1 MAYVFLI
8 EDTFFY
14 LLMSEWSKHCLALKR
29 AVARYGGGITQFHWF
44 IFNYL
49 PFVTSGCNF
58 FSCAGEFQQINEV
71 VVLSVVYYYQECLIT
86 KQNSLIDLPK
96 LVKCCIAS
104 AIFFGTTN
112 KGGRLGQFCKWCK
125 LHLSDRFPIN
135 LR

>member
-14 LLMSEWSKHCLALKR
+14 LLMSEWSKHCLALKS

-104 AIFFGTTN
+104 WIFFD
-112 KGGRLGQFCKWCK
+112 KKKWGNSVNFANDVNNFI
-125 LHLSDRFPIN
+125 LHMSGCFP
-135 LR
+135 